1 MTATP
6 SIASELTLR
15 HSRTRDSVRHW
26 CARAA
31 TGSSVIRVFE
41 RGTKEDLLR
50 TLLRV
55 PIEAMPHIAGPRQFE
70 EWFEGQLE
78 RLARVI
84 SSRNK
89 ANPRVNPGLKW
100 GHAAKVLALY
110 LRDVVLHS
118 RFFTDA
124 EVERVAPWLFVPVD
138 SKVMERLSN
147 LGVELPFT
155 QIREIATK
163 ADFYV
168 VQNLLA
174 DSCAPGI
181 ARVVFDDVWADRDP
195 VT

>member
-1 MTATP
+1 
-6 SIASELTLR
+6 
-15 HSRTRDSVRHW
+15 
-26 CARAA
+26 
-31 TGSSVIRVFE
+31 
-41 RGTKEDLLR
+41 
-50 TLLRV
+50 
-55 PIEAMPHIAGPRQFE
+55 MPHIAGPRQFE

-89 ANPRVNPGLKW
+89 ANSRVNPGLKW

-168 VQNLLA
+168 VQKLLA